1 MLRALITCA
10 ALMLPAF
17 TAPGVAQ
24 TTPDAPLQAQ
34 VVPNS
39 ALAREN
45 PDLHALFQAM
55 GLYDVLEIMSIEG
68 IEYGQDLEAE
78 MFPGQGG
85 AAWRAIVS
93 RIYNLDRLT
102 SAFET
107 ALPADAFSEEEFAD
121 LAAFFA
127 SDIGQRIVEGE
138 VVARR
143 EIMDPVVE
151 EAANIIYREELAAM
165 SPRLELL
172 ETFNDA
178 NSLVDLNV
186 AGALNSN
193 FAFYRGLA
201 DGDAF
206 EIDLPED
213 IMLAEIWGQEP
224 EIREETVLWL
234 YSYQLMAYDELSD
247 ADLQAYIDLSNSSA
261 GQALN
266 RALFAAFDAMFEAV
280 SYDLGAA
287 AALFVAG
294 EET

>member
-1 MLRALITCA
+1 
-10 ALMLPAF
+10 
-17 TAPGVAQ
+17 
-24 TTPDAPLQAQ
+24 
-34 VVPNS
+34 
-39 ALAREN
+39 
-45 PDLHALFQAM
+45 
-55 GLYDVLEIMSIEG
+55 
-68 IEYGQDLEAE
+68 
-78 MFPGQGG
+78 
-85 AAWRAIVS
+85 
-93 RIYNLDRLT
+93 
-102 SAFET
+102 
-107 ALPADAFSEEEFAD
+107 
-121 LAAFFA
+121 
-127 SDIGQRIVEGE
+127 
-138 VVARR
+138 
-143 EIMDPVVE
+143 
-151 EAANIIYREELAAM
+151 M

-172 ETFNDA
+172 EAFNDA

-247 ADLQAYIDLSNSSA
+247 ADVQAYIDLSESPA